1 MKLRF
6 NKTVAAVTSSA
17 VLLMAAPTVGV
28 VSASAGSVPT
38 YTIGYQGP
46 LSGSYAYLG
55 QYMYY
60 GALVAINNAN
70 AGTKFGKLPFKLK
83 LARFDDQGS
92 STIAPSQAQAAIQT
106 RSLVAIVGPAFSG
119 ATEASEPYYSKAHM
133 PTVSPS
139 ATAAALA
146 KGARNNFMRV
156 VAGDDVQGAADANFL
171 VKTHHV
177 KSLVVINNGS
187 FYGAGLAAVVS
198 KQAKKDGAKV
208 TNYTDPTT
216 GSCGGT
222 ASTTQY
228 AATATQIMAAH
239 VDGVYFGGYYCG
251 FGLLLGALSSAGYT
265 GTIMSDDGSWST
277 GLFSDTTPPT
287 AANGVYVSEA
297 GGGNANLTGKLA
309 SQFQKLSHQKAQGAT
324 YAAQAY
330 DATNM
335 IIKAMLSI
343 KRSPNIKVLR
353 GQLVVEL
360 HKMTF
365 KGVTGTIHFQGNGDL
380 SRNSIVEF
388 AQANATTKTFKVVG
402 HS

>member
-6 NKTVAAVTSSA
+6 NKTVAAVASSA
-17 VLLMAAPTVGV
+17 LLLMAAPAVDV
-28 VSASAGSVPT
+28 ASASASGVPT

-55 QYMYY
+55 EYMYY
-60 GALVAINNAN
+60 GAMVAINNAN
-70 AGTKFGKLPFKLK
+70 AGTTFGKLPFKVK
-83 LARFDDQGS
+83 LAKFDDQGS
-92 STIAPSQAQAAIQT
+92 STLGPAQAQAAIQT
-106 RSLVAIVGPAFSG
+106 PGLIAVVGPAFSG
-119 ATEASEPYYSKAHM
+119 ATEASEPYYSRAHVA
-133 PTVSPS
+133 TVSPS

-146 KGARNNFMRV
+146 KGSKNNFMRV

-171 VKTHHV
+171 VKTHGA

-198 KQAKKDGAKV
+198 KTAKSDGATV

-222 ASTTQY
+222 ASTTEY

-239 VDGVYFGGYYCG
+239 PAAVYFGGYYCG

-265 GTIMSDDGSWST
+265 GIIMSDDGSWST
-277 GLFSDTTPPT
+277 GLFGDTTPPT

-309 SQFQKLSHQKAQGAT
+309 AEFTKLSHQKAQGAT

-335 IIKAMLSI
+335 IIKAALSI

-353 GQLVVEL
+353 AQLINKL
-360 HKMTF
+360 HQLTF
-365 KGVTGTIHFQGNGDL
+365 HGVTGVIHFQGNGDL

-388 AQANATTKTFKVVG
+388 AQANATTKTFNVIG